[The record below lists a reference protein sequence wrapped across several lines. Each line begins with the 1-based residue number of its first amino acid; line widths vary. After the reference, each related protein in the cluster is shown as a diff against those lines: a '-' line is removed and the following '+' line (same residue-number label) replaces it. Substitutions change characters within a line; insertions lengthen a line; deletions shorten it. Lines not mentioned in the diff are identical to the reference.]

1 MITLCTRSCI
11 DRDGVGDGDIPG
23 YANNRHRH
31 VINAKLLLELSVTEA
46 RSCFGDETRYSF
58 ERELSDQNRPLLDCA
73 LTCRLKRFGSRSF
86 Q

>member
-46 RSCFGDETRYSF
+46 EAV
-58 ERELSDQNRPLLDCA
+58 LVMKQAIPLNANCLIKTDHFWTA
-73 LTCRLKRFGSRSF
+73 R
-86 Q
+86 